1 VGAAARASRRG
12 AELTGKLLAF
22 SRRQMLQPNA
32 VDTHAML
39 HSLADMLRRT
49 LDQRIGISI
58 DSAPSCPPV
67 LADPGQLE
75 SALLNIAINARDAMP
90 DGGTLHFRTEACG
103 ALPPEVHNELSD
115 RDAHGSF
122 VAISITDTGTGMT
135 EEVRERAFEP
145 FFTTKE
151 AGRGTGLGL
160 STVYGFVK
168 QSKGAIAIA
177 TRPGAGTTVTLF
189 LPQLA
194 GAATAPAM
202 EEEDAEQAIPP
213 GLRVML
219 VEDDPEV
226 RKVVHT
232 FLSTLGCRVVAAS
245 NAEQALM
252 SMESDAAPFD
262 LLLSDIAL
270 GPGMRGTRLA
280 AEAQQ
285 RFPDL
290 AILLMSGFSSELL
303 DADRE
308 VPQSWELLRKPYTR
322 AELARAMARVLA
334 HP

>member
-1 VGAAARASRRG
+1 
-12 AELTGKLLAF
+12 
-22 SRRQMLQPNA
+22 
-32 VDTHAML
+32 
-39 HSLADMLRRT
+39 
-49 LDQRIGISI
+49 
-58 DSAPSCPPV
+58 
-67 LADPGQLE
+67 
-75 SALLNIAINARDAMP
+75 
-90 DGGTLHFRTEACG
+90 
-103 ALPPEVHNELSD
+103 
-115 RDAHGSF
+115 

>member
-1 VGAAARASRRG
+1 
-12 AELTGKLLAF
+12 
-22 SRRQMLQPNA
+22 
-32 VDTHAML
+32 
-39 HSLADMLRRT
+39 
-49 LDQRIGISI
+49 
-58 DSAPSCPPV
+58 
-67 LADPGQLE
+67 
-75 SALLNIAINARDAMP
+75 MP
-90 DGGTLHFRTEACG
+90 DGGTLHFRAEACG

-122 VAISITDTGTGMT
+122 VAISITDSGSGMT
-135 EEVRERAFEP
+135 EEVKERAFEP

-189 LPQLA
+189 LPQLDE
-194 GAATAPAM
+194 AAAPAM
-202 EEEDAEQAIPP
+202 EEEDIEQAIPP

-219 VEDDPEV
+219 VEDDSEV
-226 RKVVHT
+226 RKVVQT
-232 FLSTLGCRVVAAS
+232 FLTTLGCSVVAAS

-252 SMESDAAPFD
+252 SLETDADSFD

-285 RFPDL
+285 RFPEL

-303 DADRE
+303 EADRE

>member
-1 VGAAARASRRG
+1 MGG
-12 AELTGKLLAF
+12 LI
-22 SRRQMLQPNA
+22 Q
-32 VDTHAML
+32 
-39 HSLADMLRRT
+39 
-49 LDQRIGISI
+49 IGIDVAADAWSAMI
-58 DSAPSCPPV
+58 DPT
-67 LADPGQLE
+67 QLE
-75 SALLNIAINARDAMP
+75 LAILNLAINARDAMP
-90 DGGTLHFRTEACG
+90 VGGLLSVQVANATVRHAGETDRPTD
-103 ALPPEVHNELSD
+103 LPPADYVII
-115 RDAHGSF
+115 R
-122 VAISITDTGTGMT
+122 ITDTGIGM
-135 EEVRERAFEP
+135 EAPVLRRVFEP

-189 LPQLA
+189 LPQL
-194 GAATAPAM
+194 GDAAVPAV
-202 EEEDAEQAIPP
+202 EEEDIEQTIPS

-226 RKVVHT
+226 RKVVQT
-232 FLSTLGCRVVAAS
+232 FLRTLGCSVVAAS

-252 SMESDAAPFD
+252 SLETDADPFD

-285 RFPDL
+285 RFPEL

-303 DADRE
+303 EADRE

>member
-1 VGAAARASRRG
+1 
-12 AELTGKLLAF
+12 
-22 SRRQMLQPNA
+22 
-32 VDTHAML
+32 
-39 HSLADMLRRT
+39 
-49 LDQRIGISI
+49 
-58 DSAPSCPPV
+58 
-67 LADPGQLE
+67 
-75 SALLNIAINARDAMP
+75 
-90 DGGTLHFRTEACG
+90 
-103 ALPPEVHNELSD
+103 
-115 RDAHGSF
+115 
-122 VAISITDTGTGMT
+122 MT
-135 EEVRERAFEP
+135 EEVKERAFEP

-189 LPQLA
+189 LPQLNE
-194 GAATAPAM
+194 AAAPAM
-202 EEEDAEQAIPP
+202 EEEDAEQAIPS

-226 RKVVHT
+226 RKVVQT
-232 FLSTLGCRVVAAS
+232 FLTTLGCSVIAAS

-252 SMESDAAPFD
+252 SMEAADAGSFD

-285 RFPDL
+285 RFPKL